1 MASIVVA
8 CGSGVAT
15 SETVVG
21 IINDFLDQHNIS
33 GVNVEATDFKQ
44 LADVLPKYDIYVWI
58 AKPTEQIKKI
68 CENNNIVD
76 VNGVNI
82 LTGNNEEDS
91 YKKLIWGL
99 KTLKNRL

>member
-21 IINDFLDQHNIS
+21 TIKSFLEQHKIS
-33 GVNVEATDFKQ
+33 GVDVEATDFKQ

-58 AKPTEQIKKI
+58 AKPTQEIENI
-68 CENNNIVD
+68 CKDNGIVD

-82 LTGNNEEDS
+82 LTGNNADDS
-91 YKKLIWGL
+91 YKKILWGL
-99 KTLKNRL
+99 KNLS

>member
-21 IINDFLDQHNIS
+21 TIKSFLDDHHIT
-33 GVNVEATDFKQ
+33 GVDVEATDFKQ
-44 LADVLPKYDIYVWI
+44 LAQALPKFDIYVWI
-58 AKPTEQIKKI
+58 AKPTPEIKSI
-68 CENNNIVD
+68 CKKNGIVD

-82 LTGNNEEDS
+82 LTGNNDEDS
-91 YKKLIWGL
+91 YRKILWGL
-99 KTLKNRL
+99 KRLH

>member
-21 IINDFLDQHNIS
+21 TIKSFLEQHKIS
-33 GVNVEATDFKQ
+33 GVDVEATDFKQ

-58 AKPTEQIKKI
+58 AKPTQEIENI
-68 CENNNIVD
+68 CKENGIVD

-82 LTGNNEEDS
+82 LTANNAEDS
-91 YKKLIWGL
+91 YKKILWGL
-99 KTLKNRL
+99 KNLS